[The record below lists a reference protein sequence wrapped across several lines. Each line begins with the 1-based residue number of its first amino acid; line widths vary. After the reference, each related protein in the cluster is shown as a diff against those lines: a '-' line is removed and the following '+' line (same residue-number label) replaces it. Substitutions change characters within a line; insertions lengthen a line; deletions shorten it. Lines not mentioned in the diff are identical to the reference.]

1 MNKLGYFI
9 ITIIILFSCEASESL
24 KGNWKAL
31 DINGEKFEIKIVSN
45 NFSIA
50 DSTGKIMK
58 YKFRQTGIKYENSL
72 YTYSIT
78 LDDGRG
84 YQIYFP
90 KEDESV
96 GLIKDE
102 NGKQMFTIGKK
113 EYIRYDDIYKL
124 Y

>member
-1 MNKLGYFI
+1 MKKLACFI
-9 ITIIILFSCEASESL
+9 ITIVNLVSCEASDSL

-31 DINGEKFEIKIVSN
+31 DSNGKKFEIKIVSN
-45 NFSIA
+45 MLSIK
-50 DSTGKIMK
+50 DSIGQIKT

-72 YTYSIT
+72 YTYPIT

-102 NGKQMFTIGKK
+102 NGKQMFTIGKN

-124 Y
+124 N